1 MLVTRYRSAG
11 RMLVQRARGN
21 PLSHSE
27 QRGLWV
33 VLLGPD
39 GAGKSAVIE
48 GIANGG
54 STGFRGCDSHHLR
67 PAFLRGRALLG
78 ANVDPHGQRV
88 RGTLISLFKLFYLL
102 ITNWLAYL
110 ARVRPEIARGK
121 LILFDRYF
129 PDCLVD
135 PRRYRL
141 PPSCQRITE
150 LIARLIP
157 KPDLYVVLD
166 APARVLQGRKT
177 EVTAAESKRQ
187 RTGYATRFEKLPNVA
202 VVDASR
208 PLRDVVRDVLDRII
222 EFRLSRYRQR
232 YEIA

>member
-1 MLVTRYRSAG
+1 MLL
-11 RMLVQRARGN
+11 RMAHGN
-21 PLSHSE
+21 PLSHTE
-27 QRGLWV
+27 QRGLWI

-48 GIANGG
+48 GLADAG
-54 STGFRGCDSHHLR
+54 STGFRGCDSYHLR
-67 PAFLRGRALLG
+67 PILRPGGPARSP
-78 ANVDPHGQRV
+78 NVDPHGQRP

-102 ITNWLAYL
+102 IANWLAYL
-110 ARVRPEIARGK
+110 VTVRPDLAQGK

-141 PPSCQRITE
+141 PTSCRRITE
-150 LIARLIP
+150 VIARLIP

-177 EVTAAESKRQ
+177 EVTAAESKRL
-187 RTGYATRFEKLPNVA
+187 RTDYATRFEKLPNVA

-232 YEIA
+232 YQIA